1 MENVKLSTN
10 NLKKPDIKNKEID
23 IEVLWPLT
31 QFNCSENNKVSLYF
45 KKLLSFSSKNSKT
58 YFIFLDD
65 KIISEDYLKKQFF
78 WYFTLFYLGCLW

>member
-10 NLKKPDIKNKEID
+10 NLLKIGIKNEEID
-23 IEVLWPLT
+23 LEEKWSPT
-31 QFNCSENNKVSLYF
+31 QFNCWENKKVSLYF
-45 KKLLSFSSKNSKT
+45 RKLLSFSSKNSKT